1 MNPPAMGDFLI
12 MKKITTLLNCYE
24 RSLQLL
30 FPIVIHQQTN
40 YFVGVNKYCCVMCLM
55 PVITLLNVIHLT

>member
-1 MNPPAMGDFLI
+1 MNPPAIEDCLI
-12 MKKITTLLNCYE
+12 MKEITTLLNCYE

-40 YFVGVNKYCCVMCLM
+40 YFAGVNKYCCVSIRECYNCLF
-55 PVITLLNVIHLT
+55 LLL